1 MKMNKKRKIVVVSC
15 IAAAVVLSGA
25 TGWFVHQN
33 AQAQEESKVEAQ
45 KEAQTEKDFVKVAA
59 IQTKINL
66 LYKDSK
72 KEFLAPNVSLK
83 DIDEVQAELKK
94 LEGHSFDAKVG
105 EKINTAVMDTG
116 YAQNMVLL
124 EMAANKLLDEK
135 GALVKDA
142 DIEAAKK
149 RANELKGF
157 KPAFTAL
164 QEQKINNAVS
174 QKKAIQVASLKVDQL
189 FTTTDKTT
197 VKPGVSRTAYNETK
211 KQVDAIKQEAA
222 RTTLQKELNKVNQYL
237 MDQETKQ
244 VAKQEEY
251 KQQAT
256 TEATP
261 ENNTSS
267 PQESKKDSSSSS
279 TSNSKGNSSSNSIKD
294 SSSNNSTQSNSESKN
309 SSNSQSSSASEAQP
323 KNNSGSS
330 QKPSNGNGSKSSS
343 GNSTGSSSQTTPK
356 SNPKSNSGS
365 GNTDKPG
372 KTYEGK
378 KNNQGSMDSDD
389 GREWGTIDW

>member
-1 MKMNKKRKIVVVSC
+1 MNKKRKIVVVSC

-72 KEFLAPNVSLK
+72 KEFLASNVSLK

-124 EMAANKLLDEK
+124 EMAANKLLDAK

-142 DIEAAKK
+142 DIDAAKK
-149 RANELKGF
+149 RADELKGF
-157 KPAFTAL
+157 KAAFTAL
-164 QEQKINNAVS
+164 QEQKINNAAS
-174 QKKAIQVASLKVDQL
+174 QQAAIQTATNKVNSL
-189 FTTTDKTT
+189 FTTPAKTA
-197 VKPGVSRTAYNETK
+197 VKPGVSEAAYRETK
-211 KQVDAIKQEAA
+211 KLVDAIKQEAA
-222 RTTLQKELNKVNQYL
+222 RTTLQKELNKVNAYL
-237 MDQETKQ
+237 LDQEKKQ

-251 KQQAT
+251 EQQAA

-267 PQESKKDSSSSS
+267 PQESKKDNSSSS
-279 TSNSKGNSSSNSIKD
+279 TSNSKGNSSSNKE
-294 SSSNNSTQSNSESKN
+294 SSSKNNTQSNSGSN
-309 SSNSQSSSASEAQP
+309 NPSNSQSNSSSEVQP

-330 QKPSNGNGSKSSS
+330 QKPNTSNGSKSSS

-372 KTYEGK
+372 QTYEGK

>member
-1 MKMNKKRKIVVVSC
+1 MNKKRKIVMVSC

-25 TGWFVHQN
+25 MGWFVHQN

-45 KEAQTEKDFVKVAA
+45 KEAQIEKDFVKVAA

-72 KEFLAPNVSLK
+72 KEFLASNVSLK

-105 EKINTAVMDTG
+105 EKINTAVMDAG

-124 EMAANKLLDEK
+124 EIAANKLLDAK

-142 DIEAAKK
+142 DIDAAQK

-164 QEQKINNAVS
+164 QEQKINNAAS
-174 QKKAIQVASLKVDQL
+174 QQAAIQTATNKVNSL
-189 FTTTDKTT
+189 FTTPAKTV
-197 VKPGVSRTAYNETK
+197 VKPGVSEAAYRETK
-211 KQVDAIKQEAA
+211 KLVDAIKQEAA

-237 MDQETKQ
+237 MDQEKKQ

-256 TEATP
+256 AEATP

-279 TSNSKGNSSSNSIKD
+279 TSNSKGNSSSNSNKD
-294 SSSNNSTQSNSESKN
+294 SSSNNSTQSNSGSN
-309 SSNSQSSSASEAQP
+309 NYSNSQSSSASEAQP

-330 QKPSNGNGSKSSS
+330 QKPSNGSKSSS

-372 KTYEGK
+372 QTYEGK

>member
-1 MKMNKKRKIVVVSC
+1 MNKKRKIVVVSC

-72 KEFLAPNVSLK
+72 KEFLASNVSLK

-124 EMAANKLLDEK
+124 EVAANKLLDEK

-142 DIEAAKK
+142 DIDAAKK
-149 RANELKGF
+149 RANELKAF

-164 QEQKINNAVS
+164 QEQKINNAAS
-174 QKKAIQVASLKVDQL
+174 QQAAIQTTTNKVNAL
-189 FTTTDKTT
+189 FTTPAKTA
-197 VKPGVSRTAYNETK
+197 VKPGVSEAVYTETK
-211 KQVDAIKQEAA
+211 KLVDAIKQEAA
-222 RTTLQKELNKVNQYL
+222 RTTLQKELIKVNQYL
-237 MDQETKQ
+237 MDQEKKQ

-261 ENNTSS
+261 ENKTSS

-279 TSNSKGNSSSNSIKD
+279 TSNSKGNSSSNSNKD
-294 SSSNNSTQSNSESKN
+294 SSSNNSTQSNSGSN
-309 SSNSQSSSASEAQP
+309 DSSNSQSSSSSQAQP

-330 QKPSNGNGSKSSS
+330 QKPSNGSKSSS

-372 KTYEGK
+372 QTYEGK

>member
-1 MKMNKKRKIVVVSC
+1 MNKKRKIVVVSC

-45 KEAQTEKDFVKVAA
+45 KEAQIEKDFVKVAA

-72 KEFLAPNVSLK
+72 KEFLASNVSLK

-211 KQVDAIKQEAA
+211 KQVDVIKQEAA
-222 RTTLQKELNKVNQYL
+222 RTTLQKELNKVNAYL
-237 MDQETKQ
+237 LDQEHQ
-244 VAKQEEY
+244 QIAKQEEA
-251 KQQAT
+251 KQQAVTETAPEST
-256 TEATP
+256 TSGQQKSYTGNE
-261 ENNTSS
+261 
-267 PQESKKDSSSSS
+267 SSSSS
-279 TSNSKGNSSSNSIKD
+279 SNNDTSSSNSQSSPKD
-294 SSSNNSTQSNSESKN
+294 SSQSNSGSNN
-309 SSNSQSSSASEAQP
+309 SSNSQSSSSSSAQP
-323 KNNSGSS
+323 KSNSAGSQTPNSNGNKASSNSGGSSKGNSGS
-330 QKPSNGNGSKSSS
+330 
-343 GNSTGSSSQTTPK
+343 QTA
-356 SNPKSNSGS
+356 PKSNSGGS
-365 GNTDKPG
+365 TGNKEKPGQTYDGKKTDQGYIDGEDGNT
-372 KTYEGK
+372 
-378 KNNQGSMDSDD
+378 
-389 GREWGTIDW
+389 WGTIEW

>member
-1 MKMNKKRKIVVVSC
+1 MVSC

-25 TGWFVHQN
+25 MGWFVHQN

-45 KEAQTEKDFVKVAA
+45 KEAQIEKDFVKVAA

-72 KEFLAPNVSLK
+72 KEFLASNVSLK

-105 EKINTAVMDTG
+105 EKINTAVMDAG

-124 EMAANKLLDEK
+124 EIAANKLLDAK

-142 DIEAAKK
+142 DIDAAQK

-164 QEQKINNAVS
+164 QEQKINNAAS
-174 QKKAIQVASLKVDQL
+174 QQAAIQTATNKVNSL
-189 FTTTDKTT
+189 FTTPAKTV
-197 VKPGVSRTAYNETK
+197 VKPGVSEAAYRETK
-211 KQVDAIKQEAA
+211 KLVDAIKQEAA

-237 MDQETKQ
+237 MDQEKKQ

-256 TEATP
+256 AEATP

-279 TSNSKGNSSSNSIKD
+279 TSNSKGNSSSNSNKD
-294 SSSNNSTQSNSESKN
+294 SSSNNSTQSNSGSN
-309 SSNSQSSSASEAQP
+309 NYSNSQSSSASEAQP

-330 QKPSNGNGSKSSS
+330 QKPSNGSKSSS

-372 KTYEGK
+372 QTYEGK